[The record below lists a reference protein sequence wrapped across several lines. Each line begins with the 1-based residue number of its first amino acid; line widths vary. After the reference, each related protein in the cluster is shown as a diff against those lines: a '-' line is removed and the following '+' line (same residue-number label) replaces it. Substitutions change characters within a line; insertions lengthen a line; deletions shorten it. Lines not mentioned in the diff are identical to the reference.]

1 MKPMVLDRAVT
12 VRVSAAVDVR
22 SRLRGWAAA
31 WWRGWVSYV
40 AAVMPRGWK

>member
-1 MKPMVLDRAVT
+1 MRSTVLERPLAG
-12 VRVSAAVDVR
+12 RVGERVDAAAG
-22 SRLRGWAAA
+22 LAGLAMA